1 MTTIESRTVDTATTE
16 PDRSTVPFPAKLAAS
31 ALVVGAAGNTLQAVL
46 GQVIGGR
53 PETLTEQVALA
64 TGRTGLVLAMSLAGT
79 LAVPFMAA
87 GFVAAAHLLAR
98 RSRRTGWVAGTLLV
112 LGMWGFLGIQTTEL
126 VQINALLDGAEGL
139 AAAQWMQGLDSVP
152 LLGAVYGLPF
162 MAGTVIGMLA
172 LTIGLLVRGAGLLP
186 RWIPAIW
193 LLFIVVDFSVGAVG
207 PVDPHWLYLAGA
219 VGLAH
224 HVTRDRGRVWKNA

>member
-1 MTTIESRTVDTATTE
+1 MTTIDTRPVDTATAE
-16 PDRSTVPFPAKLAAS
+16 PFHRTVPFPAKLAAA
-31 ALVVGAAGNTLQAVL
+31 ALVIGAAGNTLQAVL
-46 GQVIGGR
+46 GQVVGGR
-53 PETLTEQVALA
+53 PETLSEQVALA
-64 TGRTGLVLAMSLAGT
+64 NGRTGLVVAMSLAGL

-87 GFVAAAHLLAR
+87 GFVAASHLLAR

-112 LGMWGFLGIQTTEL
+112 LGMWGFLGVQTTEL
-126 VQINALLDGAEGL
+126 VQITALLDGAQGV
-139 AAAQWMQGLDSVP
+139 AAAQWMQGLDAVP

-172 LTIGLLVRGAGLLP
+172 LTIGLLVRGAGVP
-186 RWIPAIW
+186 RWVPAVW
-193 LLFIVVDFSVGAVG
+193 LSFIVVDFSIGAVG

-224 HVTRDRGRVWKNA
+224 HIVRDRGRVWKNA